1 MELRL
6 PETKASY
13 SAMNRKRKSENWHFY
28 CGFFVKFLMIFLCFM
43 MVLVGHLYLR
53 QLSVNSSFRTDNIKK
68 QIDEIKAENRNLRN
82 SVEKLTGWQHI
93 TQKIRE
99 FKLPLRPAEAGQ
111 ITSLGRILTNEQA
124 ARIPLT
130 PIRVAS
136 AGKRNFR

>member
-1 MELRL
+1 MELR
-6 PETKASY
+6 PGTKASY
-13 SAMNRKRKSENWHFY
+13 SVMSQKRNSEKFHFC

-53 QLSVNSSFRTDNIKK
+53 QLSVNSAFRTDNIKK
-68 QIDEIKAENRNLRN
+68 EIEEIKAENRNLRN
-82 SVEKLTGWQHI
+82 NVEKLTGWQHI
-93 TQKIRE
+93 TRKIQD

-111 ITSLGRILTNEQA
+111 VTSLGRVFTNEQA

-136 AGKRNFR
+136 AGKRSYR